1 MVRGWGWRMEAYY
14 FHPLSSDL
22 VGIVRCFLS
31 LKSPLSLLL
40 NAMHAEAILGR
51 RTFLFMKGTCNL
63 NPCLLFFFFSLDE
76 ESIGQCLLAK
86 LMWFRAIRRHSNQIK
101 LLPAQIKLPEQRNAF
116 YASGPLHVLSPL
128 CLERVSLSLHYS
140 SSLGWLKSSFRPHL
154 FREWFRDSTHPP
166 TIRWLVCALA
176 VHLHT
181 SMLPCFSCLHNSDSS
196 FTIFLS
202 QLFCNLSENFACLSH
217 CGVCA

>member
-1 MVRGWGWRMEAYY
+1 MGVKDG
-14 FHPLSSDL
+14 
-22 VGIVRCFLS
+22 
-31 LKSPLSLLL
+31 SLLFSSPFQWPGGNRQVL
-40 NAMHAEAILGR
+40 LEPKVTPFPSLECYARRGHSRQKNILIHER
-51 RTFLFMKGTCNL
+51 NL
-63 NPCLLFFFFSLDE
+63 QSESLPSFFFFSLDE

-202 QLFCNLSENFACLSH
+202 QLFCNLSENFTCLSH